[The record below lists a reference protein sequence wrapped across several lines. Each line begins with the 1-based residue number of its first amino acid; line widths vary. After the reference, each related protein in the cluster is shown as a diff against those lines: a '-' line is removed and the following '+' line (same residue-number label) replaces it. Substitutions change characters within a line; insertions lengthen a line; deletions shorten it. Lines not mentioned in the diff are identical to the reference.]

1 MLVPTPGCI
10 FSIETQATP
19 TATSQDRPQASS
31 SVPNANSDANFG
43 LEPYYPT
50 VSFDLPSD
58 PFFPA
63 ENGTGSMGMTGVN
76 GGDMFDWSTFLT
88 GVNNSQDDQQFMELL
103 RWTIPEFNEPEGNT

>member
-1 MLVPTPGCI
+1 MLVPSSDRL
-10 FSIETQATP
+10 FSIHTQSTP
-19 TATSQDRPQASS
+19 TATSQDPPQTSG
-31 SVPNANSDANFG
+31 SVPNATNDPNFG

-50 VSFDLPSD
+50 VSFDLPTD
-58 PFFPA
+58 PFFPG
-63 ENGTGSMGMTGVN
+63 ENGTGSMGMTGAN